1 VRVVSADV
9 AIKATGLVKRF
20 GEMTAVAGVDLEVQ
34 AGSVTAV
41 LGPNGAGKTTLVRML
56 TTLSAPDE
64 GTVTVAGFDVAGA
77 PTEVRRRIGYA
88 AQDATVDELLTG
100 RENLVMLGELHHLGR
115 RTAKERAVTLLGQ
128 FSLQD
133 AADRVVGK
141 YSGGMRRRLDLAAT
155 LVATPEV
162 LFLDEPTTGLDPR
175 ARNEL
180 WEVLDTLVQSGVT
193 ILLTTQYL
201 EEAERLA
208 DHILVVDH
216 GRVIASG
223 SARELKRR
231 IGGEHIR
238 VVLRDRTRNADA
250 VRLISQATGGDAI
263 LNEDGDAVV
272 VATDGGAGAVGAVG
286 TVLAEAGIEVDELA
300 LRAPTLDEVFLE
312 LTGHGA
318 VDADHAEEQP

>member
-1 VRVVSADV
+1 VHDVNGAESAIR
-9 AIKATGLVKRF
+9 ASGLVKRF
-20 GEMTAVAGVDLEVQ
+20 GEMTAVAGIDLDVPV
-34 AGSVTAV
+34 GSVTAV
-41 LGPNGAGKTTLVRML
+41 LGPNGAGKTTMVRML

-64 GTVTVAGFDVAGA
+64 GTVTVAGFDVATS

-100 RENLVMLGELHHLGR
+100 HENLVMLGRLHHLGR
-115 RTAKERAVTLLGQ
+115 REAKARAETLLDQ
-128 FSLQD
+128 FSLTD
-133 AADRVVGK
+133 AADRVVSK

-216 GRVIASG
+216 GRVIAAG

-231 IGGEHIR
+231 IGGEAFP
-238 VVLRDRTRNADA
+238 DTA
-250 VRLISQATGGDAI
+250 GDAI
-263 LNEDGDAVV
+263 IAG
-272 VATDGGAGAVGAVG
+272 TDGGAGALGAVG
-286 TVLAEAGIEVDELA
+286 TALAEAGIEVDELA
-300 LRAPTLDEVFLE
+300 LRPPTLDEVFLE
-312 LTGHGA
+312 LTGRSAGDVAAEADAEA
-318 VDADHAEEQP
+318 VTTEGRA